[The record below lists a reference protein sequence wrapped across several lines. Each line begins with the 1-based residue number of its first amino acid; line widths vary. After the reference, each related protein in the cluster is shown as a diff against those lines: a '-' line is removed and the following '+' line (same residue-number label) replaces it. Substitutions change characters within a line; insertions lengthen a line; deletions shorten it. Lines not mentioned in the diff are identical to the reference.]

1 METKINWMICLL
13 AGLLF
18 GACSG
23 NRPVQIQ
30 GVLEADPDIFPDY
43 KGVTVPMNIAP
54 LNFSYLGNEPCRL
67 VVEVAG
73 HELMQMEGRR
83 GLFSFPVS
91 DWKDWMG
98 RYLIDNNKLYY
109 ALFTNLYK

>member
-73 HELMQMEGRR
+73 HELADEGFFHFR
-83 GLFSFPVS
+83 FPI
-91 DWKDWMG
+91 G
-98 RYLIDNNKLYY
+98 RIGWVDTLVTR
-109 ALFTNLYK
+109 FV

>member
-43 KGVTVPMNIAP
+43 RV
-54 LNFSYLGNEPCRL
+54 
-67 VVEVAG
+67 
-73 HELMQMEGRR
+73 
-83 GLFSFPVS
+83 
-91 DWKDWMG
+91 
-98 RYLIDNNKLYY
+98 
-109 ALFTNLYK
+109 

>member
-1 METKINWMICLL
+1 M
-13 AGLLF
+13 
-18 GACSG
+18 
-23 NRPVQIQ
+23 
-30 GVLEADPDIFPDY
+30 
-43 KGVTVPMNIAP
+43 TVPMNIAP

-91 DWKDWMG
+91 DWKDLDGSIRW
-98 RYLIDNNKLYY
+98 
-109 ALFTNLYK
+109 

>member
-1 METKINWMICLL
+1 MMETKINWMICLL

-43 KGVTVPMNIAP
+43 KGVTVPMNIA
-54 LNFSYLGNEPCRL
+54 
-67 VVEVAG
+67 
-73 HELMQMEGRR
+73 H
-83 GLFSFPVS
+83 
-91 DWKDWMG
+91 
-98 RYLIDNNKLYY
+98 
-109 ALFTNLYK
+109 